1 MKFIKT
7 AFQILLL
14 YGIFL
19 TGSWLTTVLHL
30 PLPGSIVG
38 LLLLWVALLLKI
50 LRLEWVESGGHVF
63 LSYLPLFFVPA
74 MVGVMDYGS
83 LFVGK
88 GFLLIP
94 ITIIST
100 FFTMWVSGLTSQFI
114 VRQAEKRKGQI
125 L

>member
-83 LFVGK
+83 IFVGK

-100 FFTMWVSGLTSQFI
+100 FFTMGVSGLTSQFI
-114 VRQAEKRKGQI
+114 VRQADKRKGQI